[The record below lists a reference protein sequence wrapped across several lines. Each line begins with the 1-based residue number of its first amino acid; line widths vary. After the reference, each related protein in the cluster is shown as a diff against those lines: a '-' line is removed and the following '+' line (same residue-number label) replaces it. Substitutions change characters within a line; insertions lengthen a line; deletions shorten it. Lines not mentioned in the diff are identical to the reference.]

1 MKYKT
6 TLAFLLLVIATSITA
21 FGQFDKI
28 LGKAKKA
35 LNGGGKLSNEEIIQG
50 LKEALTQGISKGA
63 DVVSMVDG
71 YNKNLEI
78 KIPFPADAKRVEDR
92 LRQLGMGNDVD
103 KFITT
108 LNRGAEDAAK
118 EAKPIFVNAIKQM
131 SFDDALSI
139 LKGNPDAA
147 TQFLKRTTSIELKKK
162 FSPVVQK
169 SLDKVEAT
177 KYYGSLVGTYNKIPF
192 VDKANPDLNAY
203 ATDKAIEGLFVMIAK
218 EEKNIRDN
226 PGARA
231 SDILKK
237 VFGQK

>member
-1 MKYKT
+1 MKLRNA
-6 TLAFLLLVIATSITA
+6 LAFILLIVSVLNASA
-21 FGQFDKI
+21 QFDKL

-35 LNGGGKLSNEEIIQG
+35 LDGGGKLSNEEIVQG

-63 DVVSMVDG
+63 DLASAVDG

-78 KIPFPADAKRVEDR
+78 KIPFPPDAKRVEDR
-92 LRQLGMGNDVD
+92 LRQIGMGNDVD

-147 TQFLKRTTSIELKKK
+147 TQFLKRTTSAELKNK

-192 VDKANPDLNAY
+192 VNKANPDLNAY
-203 ATDKAIEGLFVMIAK
+203 ATDKAIEGLFTMIAK
-218 EEKNIRDN
+218 EEKNIREN

-231 SDILKK
+231 TDILKK

>member
-1 MKYKT
+1 MK
-6 TLAFLLLVIATSITA
+6 LRVILPILLVFITILNTSA
-21 FGQFDKI
+21 QFDK
-28 LGKAKKA
+28 LVGKAKKA
-35 LNGGGKLSNEEIIQG
+35 IAGGGALSNEDIVQG
-50 LKEALTQGISKGA
+50 LKEALTQGISKGS
-63 DVVSMVDG
+63 DVVSQLDG

-78 KIPFPADAKRVEDR
+78 KIPFPADAKRVEDK
-92 LRQLGMGNDVD
+92 LRQIGMGNDVD

-118 EAKPIFVNAIKQM
+118 EAKPIFINAIKQM

-147 TQFLKRTTSIELKKK
+147 TQFLKRTTSTDLKAK

-203 ATDKAIEGLFVMIAK
+203 ATDKAIEGLFTMIAK

-231 SDILKK
+231 TDILKK

>member
-1 MKYKT
+1 MKLRT
-6 TLAFLLLVIATSITA
+6 VLPLLLVFVVTVSASA
-21 FGQFDKI
+21 QFDKL
-28 LGKAKKA
+28 LGKAKKV
-35 LNGGGKLSNEEIIQG
+35 LDGGGKLSNEEIVQG
-50 LKEALTQGISKGA
+50 LKEALTQGISKGS
-63 DVVSMVDG
+63 DVVSQVDG

-78 KIPFPADAKRVEDR
+78 RIPFPADAKRVEDK

-118 EAKPIFVNAIKQM
+118 EAKPIFINAIKQM

-147 TQFLKRTTSIELKKK
+147 TQFLKRTTSTDLKAK

-177 KYYGSLVGTYNKIPF
+177 KYYGGLVGTYNKIPF

-203 ATDKAIEGLFVMIAK
+203 ATEKAIEGLFTMIAK

-231 SDILKK
+231 TDILKK

>member
-1 MKYKT
+1 M
-6 TLAFLLLVIATSITA
+6 LAFLSA
-21 FGQFDKI
+21 FSASAQFDK
-28 LGKAKKA
+28 LVGKAKKA
-35 LNGGGKLSNEEIIQG
+35 LDGGGKLSNEEIVQG
-50 LKEALTQGISKGA
+50 LKEALTQGISKGS
-63 DVVSMVDG
+63 DVVSQVDG

-78 KIPFPADAKRVEDR
+78 RIPFPADAKRVEDK

-118 EAKPIFVNAIKQM
+118 EAKPIFINAIKQM

-147 TQFLKRTTSIELKKK
+147 TQFLKRTTSNDLKAK

-177 KYYGSLVGTYNKIPF
+177 KYYGGLVGTYNKIPF

-203 ATDKAIEGLFVMIAK
+203 ATDKAIEGLFTMIAK

-231 SDILKK
+231 TDILKK

>member
-1 MKYKT
+1 MKRILTIAIILFIT
-6 TLAFLLLVIATSITA
+6 TSTFA
-21 FGQFDKI
+21 QFDKLI
-28 LGKAKKA
+28 GKAKSA
-35 LNGGGKLSNEEIIQG
+35 IGGGKLSNEEVANG

-63 DVVSMVDG
+63 DVVSVVDG

-78 KIPFPADAKRVEDR
+78 KIPFPTDAKRVEDR

-131 SFDDALSI
+131 SIDDAWSI

-147 TQFLKRTTSIELKKK
+147 TQFLKRTTSTDLKAK
-162 FSPVVQK
+162 FSPIVQK

-177 KYYGSLVGTYNKIPF
+177 KYYGSLVGTYNRIPL
-192 VDKANPDLNAY
+192 VDKVNPDLNAY
-203 ATDKAIEGLFVMIAK
+203 ATDKAIEGLFIMIAK

-231 SDILKK
+231 TDLLRK

>member
-1 MKYKT
+1 MKLRNA
-6 TLAFLLLVIATSITA
+6 LAFILLIVSVLNASA
-21 FGQFDKI
+21 QFDKL

-35 LNGGGKLSNEEIIQG
+35 LDGGGKLSNEEIVQG

-63 DVVSMVDG
+63 DLVSVVDG

-78 KIPFPADAKRVEDR
+78 KIPFPPDAKRVEDR
-92 LRQLGMGNDVD
+92 IRQIGMGNDVD

-118 EAKPIFVNAIKQM
+118 EAKPIFINAIKQM

-147 TQFLKRTTSIELKKK
+147 TQFLKRTTSAELKNK

-192 VDKANPDLNAY
+192 VNKANPDLNAY
-203 ATDKAIEGLFVMIAK
+203 ATDKAIEGLFTMIAK
-218 EEKNIRDN
+218 EEKNIREN

>member
-1 MKYKT
+1 MKFVFS
-6 TLAFLLLVIATSITA
+6 FLLILLLTNSTFA
-21 FGQFDKI
+21 QFDKLI
-28 LGKAKKA
+28 GKAKSA
-35 LNGGGKLSNEEIIQG
+35 IGGGKLSNEDVANG

-63 DVVSMVDG
+63 DLVSMVDG

-131 SFDDALSI
+131 SIDDAWSI

-147 TQFLKRTTSIELKKK
+147 TQFLKRTTSNDLKAK
-162 FSPVVQK
+162 FSPIVQK

-177 KYYGSLVGTYNKIPF
+177 KYYGSLVGTYNRIPL
-192 VDKANPDLNAY
+192 VDKVNPDLNAY
-203 ATDKAIEGLFVMIAK
+203 ATEMAIQGLFTMIAK

-226 PGARA
+226 PSARA
-231 SDILKK
+231 TDLLRK

>member
-1 MKYKT
+1 MKNKYV
-6 TLAFLLLVIATSITA
+6 LLVFMFLVATLSA
-21 FGQFDKI
+21 SAQFDK
-28 LGKAKKA
+28 LVGKAKKV
-35 LNGGGKLSNEEIIQG
+35 LDGGGKLTNEELVQG

-63 DVVSMVDG
+63 DLASQVDG
-71 YNKNLEI
+71 YNKNPEI

-92 LRQLGMGNDVD
+92 LRQLGMGNEVD
-103 KFITT
+103 RFVTAI
-108 LNRGAEDAAK
+108 NRGAEDAAK
-118 EAKPIFVNAIKQM
+118 EAKPIFINAIKQM
-131 SFDDALSI
+131 SFDDALA
-139 LKGNPDAA
+139 LVKGSPDAA
-147 TQFLKRTTSIELKKK
+147 TQFLKRTTSNDLKAK

-203 ATDKAIEGLFVMIAK
+203 ATDKAIEGLFTMVAK
-218 EEKNIRDN
+218 EEKNIREN
-226 PGARA
+226 PAARA